1 MATSTPQ
8 PQPSGSSN
16 STQEYVV
23 RVPKDRQKQYR
34 MMKFSSGA
42 NIDFAKLA
50 QEQTPVRMERENN
63 LKEYKTAH
71 GIDMMPKFGAGS
83 EFGREQKETARR
95 KKYGIMMKRY
105 VPNNQPWLMK
115 VGKAKEAKKFKGVR
129 EGTIAENTSYYIFT
143 QCPDGAFEAF
153 PIEEWY
159 NFSPMVQYKYLNSE
173 EAEEEFTRR
182 DKTLNYFSIMV
193 RKRIKNE
200 EDADNAKLD
209 EEEKVKEKS
218 QKKKKQ
224 GFLLTDDMD
233 DEEEES
239 DDGYDDEDENK
250 GSEDKKPKK
259 KTKRGAKPKKTA
271 KHNSDDEAVEE
282 SDEGDFDD
290 RELDYITDSDSSLSE
305 TGDREKSDHY
315 QEKGV
320 DEERGLKKLLD
331 SDESSEDEEEKKKQE
346 EKEKEEAAKKEK
358 KKKDGSDSDSSSSS
372 SDSDSDIEKDEK
384 ISSAIF
390 MQKKEKRVSPVPRAA
405 TPSSAETEDKNSLKR
420 KLETEAQVSKKMR
433 TDSPSLGAHGSSS
446 GGITEES
453 IRRYLMR
460 KPMTTKELLHKFKS
474 KRVNMTKDAMMSA
487 IATLLKKISPK
498 KEMVKNV
505 MYLSLKKDG

>member
-1 MATSTPQ
+1 
-8 PQPSGSSN
+8 
-16 STQEYVV
+16 
-23 RVPKDRQKQYR
+23 

-42 NIDFAKLA
+42 NIDFNKLS

-105 VPNNQPWLMK
+105 DPGNQPWLMK
-115 VGKAKEAKKFKGVR
+115 VGKTKEAKKYKGVR

-173 EAEEEFTRR
+173 EAEEEFNRR

-193 RKRIKNE
+193 RKRIKN
-200 EDADNAKLD
+200 D
-209 EEEKVKEKS
+209 EEGDNVKLEEGEKVKEKS
-218 QKKKKQ
+218 RKTKKQ
-224 GFLLTDDMD
+224 GFQLTDLD
-233 DEEEES
+233 DE
-239 DDGYDDEDENK
+239 DDEDDDDYDDEDENK
-250 GSEDKKPKK
+250 DDEKPKK
-259 KTKRGAKPKKTA
+259 KTKKAAKPKKTA

-305 TGDREKSDHY
+305 TGDREKGDLY

-346 EKEKEEAAKKEK
+346 EKEKEEAEKNEK
-358 KKKDGSDSDSSSSS
+358 KKKEGSDSDSSSSS
-372 SDSDSDIEKDEK
+372 SDSDSDIDKDEK

-390 MQKKEKRVSPVPRAA
+390 MQKKEKRLSPVPRAG
-405 TPSSAETEDKNSLKR
+405 TPVDSEDKSSLKR
-420 KLETEAQVSKKMR
+420 KLETETQASKKMR

-474 KRVNMTKDAMMSA
+474 KRVDMTKDAMMSA

>member
-1 MATSTPQ
+1 MASASA
-8 PQPSGSSN
+8 PQPSGSTG

-23 RVPKDRQKQYR
+23 RVPKDRQKKYR

-42 NIDFAKLA
+42 NIDFAKLS
-50 QEQTPVRMERENN
+50 QESTPVRMERENN

-95 KKYGIMMKRY
+95 KKYGIMMKKY
-105 VPNNQPWLMK
+105 DPGNQPWLMK
-115 VGKAKEAKKFKGVR
+115 VGKAKEAKKYKGVR

-173 EAEEEFTRR
+173 EAEEEFNRR

-200 EDADNAKLD
+200 EDGDVKL
-209 EEEKVKEKS
+209 EEGEKTKEKS
-218 QKKKKQ
+218 KKSRKNEFQ
-224 GFLLTDDMD
+224 LTDFD
-233 DEEEES
+233 D
-239 DDGYDDEDENK
+239 DDDEDDDFDDDDDDEK
-250 GSEDKKPKK
+250 KRDDDEKPKK
-259 KTKRGAKPKKTA
+259 KAKKGGKPKKTA

-305 TGDREKSDHY
+305 TGDREKGDLY

-346 EKEKEEAAKKEK
+346 EKEKEEAEKNEK
-358 KKKDGSDSDSSSSS
+358 KKKEGSDSDSSSSS
-372 SDSDSDIEKDEK
+372 SDSDSDIDKDEK
-384 ISSAIF
+384 IASAIF
-390 MQKKEKRVSPVPRAA
+390 MQKKEKRVSPVPRAG
-405 TPSSAETEDKNSLKR
+405 TPVDSEDKASLKR
-420 KLETEAQVSKKMR
+420 KLESDTQASKKMR
-433 TDSPSLGAHGSSS
+433 TDSPSLGAQGSSS

-474 KRVNMTKDAMMSA
+474 KRVNMTNEAMMSA